1 MKKVKMSLNLGG
13 GVPGEQPRG
22 GLIGGTAGPTSGSG
36 MEGGQKRGLNRK
48 ILRESFGN
56 NSYKYKNSN
65 IFPII
70 NKKLENDVVTEWNTG
85 LTPFRGAMN
94 AGDIFIKFNS
104 PVDKNLYP
112 PPSNQV
118 RINNSSINGWKGL
131 AGKAISIN
139 GGAAYSGN
147 PKFVYDGADY
157 TRFKKLQAINKT
169 YNDKSF
175 GGNDSNAQQVAWRR
189 THRG

>member
-1 MKKVKMSLNLGG
+1 MTFNLGG

-22 GLIGGTAGPTSGSG
+22 GLIGGTCGPNSGTG

-65 IFPII
+65 IFPIV
-70 NKKLENDVVTEWNTG
+70 NKKLENGVVTNWETG
-85 LTPFRGAMN
+85 LTPFRSAMN
-94 AGDIFIKFNS
+94 AGDIFIKLNS
-104 PVDKNLYP
+104 AVDKDLYP
-112 PPSNQV
+112 RPSNQV
-118 RINNSSINGWKGL
+118 RITSSSINGWKGL
-131 AGKAISIN
+131 AGGPMTRKDGS
-139 GGAAYSGN
+139 AYSGN
-147 PKFVYDGADY
+147 PKFVYDSTDY

-189 THRG
+189 TRRG